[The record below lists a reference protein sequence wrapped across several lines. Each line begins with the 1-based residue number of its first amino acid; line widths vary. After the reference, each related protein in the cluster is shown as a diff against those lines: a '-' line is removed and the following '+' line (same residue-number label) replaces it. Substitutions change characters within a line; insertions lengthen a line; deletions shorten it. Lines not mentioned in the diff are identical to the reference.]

1 MSDKPES
8 RYAALARRVVEAHA
22 AQLLR
27 DLQIINERTVRE
39 LGPLPHGGLPV
50 QVKRKPKRAP
60 WEQPVLETS
69 TLDTDAPAP
78 PPQAPLS
85 DIGDSDMFKF
95 NHPFKEKPIPPPP
108 VPQKLRE
115 ILKDYPELIQRLQDV
130 LDAYV
135 QKPYK
140 LMPFEG
146 AIWALEGR
154 LGSFVSEA
162 REELQIAEASGE
174 SIAIMKAEKKEFL
187 MLHAYS
193 KNGGMSDLD
202 ALWEY
207 IEENKGLL

>member
-60 WEQPVLETS
+60 WEQPVLETPA
-69 TLDTDAPAP
+69 LDADAPAQ
-78 PPQAPLS
+78 PQAPPS

-115 ILKDYPELIQRLQDV
+115 ILKDYPELIERLQQQ
-130 LDAYV
+130 LNNAM
-135 QKPYK
+135 QRPSKATPI
-140 LMPFEG
+140 FEW
-146 AIWALEGR
+146 AIWMLEDE
-154 LGSFVSEA
+154 LSSFISEA
-162 REELQIAEASGE
+162 RDELHIAEASGE
-174 SIAIMKAEKKEFL
+174 STAIMEAEKKEFL